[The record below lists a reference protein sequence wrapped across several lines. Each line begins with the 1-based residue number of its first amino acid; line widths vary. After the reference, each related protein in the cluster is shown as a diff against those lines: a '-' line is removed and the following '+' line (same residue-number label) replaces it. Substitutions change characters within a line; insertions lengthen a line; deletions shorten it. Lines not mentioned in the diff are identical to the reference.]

1 VKKISKGL
9 KPLPRPPS
17 RQTSILRHETT
28 QRISPIPGNNNSSSL
43 VDSARRYN
51 TNSRKPSVASS
62 ITSEESVECSN
73 DSHKLSSNGQILSL
87 MGNKLTPS
95 PLLPSKPSANR
106 GNDSPATTIGNRI
119 LNSTQSFGP
128 SRGPSPLT
136 LGLHDVVPLAVA
148 FQEVCHACF
157 RGSDESQVQVRLI
170 GDLMIS
176 FPAGIVNVIA
186 NNINPAPLQFRLSN
200 SKSLES
206 LLPNKEL
213 IQTSSKSDNEDP
225 DLKVFEFNM
234 KNLQDL
240 LKQQSEQN
248 PSASYFNVDILKYQ
262 VRAKNGAGSC
272 PLQMVAYWK
281 CEETHTDLRLD
292 YKYNAHTMATPCP
305 LLNLSVAVPIDGGVK
320 NMQSQPTGT
329 WSKETSRALW
339 KFPELSQH
347 NSGGVGSF
355 RARFQLTNGP
365 GSQGTIAAQFNCE
378 GTTLSGVD
386 FQLVGP
392 GYRLSLA
399 KKRFVSGK
407 YICDGNASSV
417 GGDQYRYAAPP
428 IRDTDVGSGS
438 EC

>member
-1 VKKISKGL
+1 MI
-9 KPLPRPPS
+9 
-17 RQTSILRHETT
+17 ILHR
-28 QRISPIPGNNNSSSL
+28 SL

-62 ITSEESVECSN
+62 ITSEESVESSN

-262 VRAKNGAGSC
+262 VK
-272 PLQMVAYWK
+272 
-281 CEETHTDLRLD
+281 RLD
-292 YKYNAHTMATPCP
+292 SMSLVECERLKILKYH
-305 LLNLSVAVPIDGGVK
+305 
-320 NMQSQPTGT
+320 
-329 WSKETSRALW
+329 
-339 KFPELSQH
+339 
-347 NSGGVGSF
+347 
-355 RARFQLTNGP
+355 
-365 GSQGTIAAQFNCE
+365 
-378 GTTLSGVD
+378 
-386 FQLVGP
+386 
-392 GYRLSLA
+392 
-399 KKRFVSGK
+399 
-407 YICDGNASSV
+407 
-417 GGDQYRYAAPP
+417 
-428 IRDTDVGSGS
+428 
-438 EC
+438 